1 MLYLNLMYTSE
12 RPRSSASD
20 IYREMSDGFERLEL
34 HEINLRGESTS
45 NFNARVER
53 SVVASSLSYE
63 RENGPFAAPMLANPT
78 RPPTLASLSFASFN
92 TFVLASLLGKSEGD
106 ETTDKFKDFRE
117 VE

>member
-1 MLYLNLMYTSE
+1 
-12 RPRSSASD
+12 
-20 IYREMSDGFERLEL
+20 MSDGFEGLEL

-78 RPPTLASLSFASFN
+78 RPPTLPLFRSFN
-92 TFVLASLLGKSEGD
+92 TFVLVSLLGKSEGYESAED
-106 ETTDKFKDFRE
+106 VCKIA
-117 VE
+117 